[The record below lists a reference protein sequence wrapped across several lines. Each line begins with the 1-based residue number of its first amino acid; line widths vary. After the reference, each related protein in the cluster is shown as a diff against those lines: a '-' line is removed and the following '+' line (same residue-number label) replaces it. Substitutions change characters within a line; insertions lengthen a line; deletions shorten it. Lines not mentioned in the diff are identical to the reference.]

1 MAEESP
7 VTLISSESSDAS
19 IIETSD
25 NDDTSKY
32 SVDADSNKLKTTETI
47 DSDNSDKITDE
58 NFDTKVE
65 VDDEI
70 EGEVEA
76 ETKSNDEFLENQ
88 NASIDSGLDYG
99 ETPLVDFAHEEED
112 EIDTEKYQGGNM
124 TTASITST
132 AIQGEIVEAG
142 DALQEEAVNGD
153 DANIDDT
160 YASPTKIEVDADSD
174 VEAEGKVE
182 AEAVTGVKAEAEV
195 ETDADAEV
203 EGETEAEAGGET
215 DAEIK
220 IDVEAS
226 EIYDA
231 IENQN
236 ASSDSGLDSG
246 ETRPL
251 VDPEHEENIA
261 DKEDEA
267 DTDQDQGENITTA
280 SITSIAT
287 VGDMLE
293 EDDDSQEKAVNGDEV
308 SVNDAGSLLSTIE
321 VDAETEVE
329 IDTKTD
335 EEVSKEN
342 NAIENQN
349 ASSDSG
355 VEQGRTG
362 PQVDPV
368 GDDANIDDT
377 YASPTK
383 IEVDADSDVEAEG
396 KVEAEAVTGV
406 KAEAEVETDADAEVE
421 GETEAEAGGETD
433 AEIKIDVEASEIYD
447 AIENQNASSDSG
459 LDSGETRPLVDPEHE
474 ENIADKEDE
483 ADTDQ
488 DQGENIT
495 TASITSIATVG
506 DMLEEDDDSQEKAV
520 NGDEVS
526 VNDAGSL
533 LSTIEVDAETEVE
546 IDTKTDEEVSKEN
559 NAIENQNASSDSGV
573 EQGRTGPQVDPV
585 GEEKVA
591 RKEDDT
597 NTDNDQGTGP
607 QVDPVGE
614 EKVARKEDDTNTDND
629 QGEKSTTTSITS
641 TAIVGEMFN
650 EVDALQE
657 KTVHGD
663 EVGIYDA
670 DSSLTAS
677 ATITPTKNKYKA
689 NGEELVV
696 EEEKIEDHSH
706 AKNYTLDDTE
716 QEKLQS
722 NLKSSKKENAK
733 DQQFQLPP
741 SSTPTETMDMLSS
754 CHPTLRNVKGLE
766 CTFQSTVSSH
776 PAGSLAA
783 SLTIF
788 FFCYCACR
796 MRGGIGDKN
805 WRKRMRNFRM
815 RKRGNEGQGEYAS
828 LAVYDELLDSFDD
841 EELSSLYLSRDND
854 DDGSDSSMSTI
865 LSEWSGKNHDI
876 EMSCL
881 EDDLDD
887 YIKDE

>member
-32 SVDADSNKLKTTETI
+32 SEDADSNKLKTTETI

-112 EIDTEKYQGGNM
+112 EIDTEKYQGENM

-368 GDDANIDDT
+368 G
-377 YASPTK
+377 
-383 IEVDADSDVEAEG
+383 
-396 KVEAEAVTGV
+396 
-406 KAEAEVETDADAEVE
+406 
-421 GETEAEAGGETD
+421 
-433 AEIKIDVEASEIYD
+433 
-447 AIENQNASSDSG
+447 
-459 LDSGETRPLVDPEHE
+459 
-474 ENIADKEDE
+474 
-483 ADTDQ
+483 
-488 DQGENIT
+488 
-495 TASITSIATVG
+495 
-506 DMLEEDDDSQEKAV
+506 
-520 NGDEVS
+520 
-526 VNDAGSL
+526 
-533 LSTIEVDAETEVE
+533 
-546 IDTKTDEEVSKEN
+546 
-559 NAIENQNASSDSGV
+559 
-573 EQGRTGPQVDPV
+573 
-585 GEEKVA
+585 
-591 RKEDDT
+591 
-597 NTDNDQGTGP
+597 
-607 QVDPVGE
+607 E

-663 EVGIYDA
+663 EVGIYDT

-706 AKNYTLDDTE
+706 AKDYTLDDTE

-741 SSTPTETMDMLSS
+741 SSTSTETMDMLSS

-841 EELSSLYLSRDND
+841 EELSSLYRSRDND

>member
-32 SVDADSNKLKTTETI
+32 SEDADSNKLKTTETI

-153 DANIDDT
+153 DANIDDI
-160 YASPTKIEVDADSD
+160 YASPTKIKVD
-174 VEAEGKVE
+174 
-182 AEAVTGVKAEAEV
+182 T
-195 ETDADAEV
+195 
-203 EGETEAEAGGET
+203 
-215 DAEIK
+215 
-220 IDVEAS
+220 
-226 EIYDA
+226 
-231 IENQN
+231 
-236 ASSDSGLDSG
+236 
-246 ETRPL
+246 
-251 VDPEHEENIA
+251 
-261 DKEDEA
+261 
-267 DTDQDQGENITTA
+267 
-280 SITSIAT
+280 
-287 VGDMLE
+287 
-293 EDDDSQEKAVNGDEV
+293 
-308 SVNDAGSLLSTIE
+308 
-321 VDAETEVE
+321 
-329 IDTKTD
+329 
-335 EEVSKEN
+335 
-342 NAIENQN
+342 
-349 ASSDSG
+349 
-355 VEQGRTG
+355 
-362 PQVDPV
+362 
-368 GDDANIDDT
+368 
-377 YASPTK
+377 
-383 IEVDADSDVEAEG
+383 DSDVEAEG

-597 NTDNDQGTGP
+597 NTDNDQG
-607 QVDPVGE
+607 
-614 EKVARKEDDTNTDND
+614 
-629 QGEKSTTTSITS
+629 EKSTTTSITS

-657 KTVHGD
+657 KTVLGD

-696 EEEKIEDHSH
+696 EEEKKLDKFNFEDHSH
-706 AKNYTLDDTE
+706 AKDYTHDDIE

-733 DQQFQLPP
+733 DQQLQLPP
-741 SSTPTETMDMLSS
+741 SSTSTETMDMLSS

-776 PAGSLAA
+776 PAVSLAA

-796 MRGGIGDKN
+796 MRGGIGGKN

-841 EELSSLYLSRDND
+841 EELSSLYRSRDND

>member
-7 VTLISSESSDAS
+7 VTRISSESSDAS

-32 SVDADSNKLKTTETI
+32 SEDADSNKLKTTETV

-112 EIDTEKYQGGNM
+112 EIDTEKFQGENM

-368 GDDANIDDT
+368 G
-377 YASPTK
+377 
-383 IEVDADSDVEAEG
+383 
-396 KVEAEAVTGV
+396 
-406 KAEAEVETDADAEVE
+406 
-421 GETEAEAGGETD
+421 
-433 AEIKIDVEASEIYD
+433 
-447 AIENQNASSDSG
+447 
-459 LDSGETRPLVDPEHE
+459 
-474 ENIADKEDE
+474 
-483 ADTDQ
+483 
-488 DQGENIT
+488 
-495 TASITSIATVG
+495 
-506 DMLEEDDDSQEKAV
+506 
-520 NGDEVS
+520 
-526 VNDAGSL
+526 
-533 LSTIEVDAETEVE
+533 
-546 IDTKTDEEVSKEN
+546 
-559 NAIENQNASSDSGV
+559 
-573 EQGRTGPQVDPV
+573 
-585 GEEKVA
+585 
-591 RKEDDT
+591 
-597 NTDNDQGTGP
+597 
-607 QVDPVGE
+607 E

-657 KTVHGD
+657 KTVLGD

-696 EEEKIEDHSH
+696 EEEKKLDKFNFEDHSH
-706 AKNYTLDDTE
+706 AKDYTHDDIE

-733 DQQFQLPP
+733 DQQLQLPP
-741 SSTPTETMDMLSS
+741 SSTSTETMDMLSS
-754 CHPTLRNVKGLE
+754 CHPTLRNAKGLE

-796 MRGGIGDKN
+796 MRGGGGSKR
-805 WRKRMRNFRM
+805 WRKRIRDFRR
-815 RKRGNEGQGEYAS
+815 RKGDNGDQGDYAA
-828 LAVYDELLDSFDD
+828 LAVYDELLESFDD
-841 EELSSLYLSRDND
+841 EELSSLYRSRDG

-865 LSEWSGKNHDI
+865 LSEWSGKDNDI
-876 EMSCL
+876 EMASL
-881 EDDLDD
+881 EDGYDD
-887 YIKDE
+887 YNKDK

>member
-368 GDDANIDDT
+368 G
-377 YASPTK
+377 
-383 IEVDADSDVEAEG
+383 
-396 KVEAEAVTGV
+396 
-406 KAEAEVETDADAEVE
+406 
-421 GETEAEAGGETD
+421 
-433 AEIKIDVEASEIYD
+433 
-447 AIENQNASSDSG
+447 
-459 LDSGETRPLVDPEHE
+459 
-474 ENIADKEDE
+474 
-483 ADTDQ
+483 
-488 DQGENIT
+488 
-495 TASITSIATVG
+495 
-506 DMLEEDDDSQEKAV
+506 
-520 NGDEVS
+520 
-526 VNDAGSL
+526 
-533 LSTIEVDAETEVE
+533 
-546 IDTKTDEEVSKEN
+546 
-559 NAIENQNASSDSGV
+559 
-573 EQGRTGPQVDPV
+573 
-585 GEEKVA
+585 
-591 RKEDDT
+591 
-597 NTDNDQGTGP
+597 
-607 QVDPVGE
+607 E

>member
-32 SVDADSNKLKTTETI
+32 SEDADSNKLKTTETI

-112 EIDTEKYQGGNM
+112 EIDTEKYQGENM

-132 AIQGEIVEAG
+132 AIQEEIVEAG

-203 EGETEAEAGGET
+203 EGETEG
-215 DAEIK
+215 
-220 IDVEAS
+220 
-226 EIYDA
+226 
-231 IENQN
+231 
-236 ASSDSGLDSG
+236 
-246 ETRPL
+246 
-251 VDPEHEENIA
+251 
-261 DKEDEA
+261 
-267 DTDQDQGENITTA
+267 
-280 SITSIAT
+280 
-287 VGDMLE
+287 
-293 EDDDSQEKAVNGDEV
+293 
-308 SVNDAGSLLSTIE
+308 
-321 VDAETEVE
+321 
-329 IDTKTD
+329 
-335 EEVSKEN
+335 
-342 NAIENQN
+342 
-349 ASSDSG
+349 
-355 VEQGRTG
+355 
-362 PQVDPV
+362 
-368 GDDANIDDT
+368 
-377 YASPTK
+377 
-383 IEVDADSDVEAEG
+383 
-396 KVEAEAVTGV
+396 
-406 KAEAEVETDADAEVE
+406 
-421 GETEAEAGGETD
+421 EAGGETD

-597 NTDNDQGTGP
+597 NTDNDQG
-607 QVDPVGE
+607 
-614 EKVARKEDDTNTDND
+614 
-629 QGEKSTTTSITS
+629 EKSTTTSITS

-663 EVGIYDA
+663 EVGIYDT

-706 AKNYTLDDTE
+706 AKDYTLDDTE

-741 SSTPTETMDMLSS
+741 SSTSTETMDMLSS

-841 EELSSLYLSRDND
+841 EELSSLYRSRDND

-865 LSEWSGKNHDI
+865 LSEWSGKKHDI